1 MRRSAQRKYC
11 YLDKESNHIMIEYR
25 ADRSE
30 KECCM

>member
-11 YLDKESNHIMIEYR
+11 YLDKESNHIMIEYG

-30 KECCM
+30 